1 MKIEV
6 DPKIFRA
13 YDIRGLYPSEINE
26 KIAFLI
32 GRAFVKFLKKGAQ
45 KREIIKIGIGR
56 DNRISSPYL
65 LRGLKRGILTERVK
79 VFDFGLST
87 TPLFY
92 FGISHLKLT
101 GGIQITASHNPPQYN
116 GFKIVKRGA
125 FPVGEG
131 SGLEEIK
138 KLVFSEETLKRE
150 RKGIS
155 IKKKILKE
163 YIDFNLKEFNLKDF
177 LPLKIVVDT
186 ANSVSGILFPRLFEK
201 TKIKIFH
208 LFSELDGA
216 FPNHPPDPLVKEN
229 LKVIR
234 ERVKKEK
241 ATLGVAFDGDGD
253 RIIFIDE
260 KGEIIS
266 GDLILAFLAKTI
278 LEKKPRQKIA
288 YDIRSSN
295 IVPETIKRYGG
306 IPLVSRIGHSF
317 IKQKMRKE
325 DIVFGGELSGHYYSK
340 NHYFCEAPILV
351 LLKII
356 EKISQTKKP
365 LSELIK
371 PFKKYFH
378 SGEINFKTEKKEEII
393 RELERRYKK
402 GRVTKLDG
410 IRIDF
415 QDWWFLVRPSNTEPV
430 LRLVVEAKE
439 KRLLKEKIRE
449 VKKIIH
455 SFL

>member
-125 FPVGEG
+125 FPVGER

-138 KLVFSEETLKRE
+138 KLVFSEETLKGE
-150 RKGIS
+150 GKGIS

-208 LFSELDGA
+208 LFSELDGT

-306 IPLVSRIGHSF
+306 MPLVSRIGHSF

-340 NHYFCEAPILV
+340 NHYFCEAPIFV

-449 VKKIIH
+449 VKNLIQ

>member
-186 ANSVSGILFPRLFEK
+186 ANSVSGILFPRLLEK

-208 LFSELDGA
+208 LFSELDGT